1 MKKGFTPRQLTLLG
15 LLTAILIVMSC
26 TPLGYL
32 RIGALNVT
40 LNMIP
45 VAVAALVLGPTG
57 GAIASAVFG
66 LTSFASAL
74 TGGSAMGTFMVGISP
89 VLAFI
94 QSFVPRFLMGF
105 LVGLVCRAVRKF
117 TGTGVVS
124 AIAGFL
130 AAFLNTVLYMSSL
143 VLLFG
148 DTEYIQSLI
157 GGRNI
162 VVFICAFVGVN
173 AVFEMLASTVITC
186 VLGKTLS
193 RAKLIG
199 G

>member
-15 LLTAILIVMSC
+15 LLTAILIVMSS

-32 RIGALNVT
+32 RIGVLNVT

-57 GAIASAVFG
+57 GAITGAVFG

-74 TGGSAMGTFMVGISP
+74 AGGSAMGTFMVGISP
-89 VLAFI
+89 VLTFI

-105 LVGLVCRAVRKF
+105 LVGLICKAVRKF
-117 TGTGVVS
+117 AKTGVVS
-124 AIAGFL
+124 ALAGFF
-130 AAFLNTVLYMSSL
+130 AAFLNTVLYMGCL
-143 VLLFG
+143 VLIFG

-162 VVFICAFVGVN
+162 IVFICTFVGVN